1 MLEEHYLKPLFEPES
16 VAVFGASD
24 REDSVGQVLFANL
37 LQTGFGGRLFPI
49 NPKHEVVQ
57 GQQTF
62 KSLHDVPGRVDLAII
77 CTPAMSVPG
86 IIEQCGERG
95 VRFALIV
102 SSGFAERGH
111 AGAALE
117 RKVLEIAR
125 SYSVRILGPNSLGI
139 MRPPTRLN
147 ATFTQERAHEGKMAL
162 VSQSGAICSAILDWA
177 LPNKV
182 GFSSVVS
189 LGRSSDIDFG
199 EILDYLVHDPRT
211 HYILLYIE
219 GIQNARLF
227 LSALRSAARIK
238 PILLYK
244 TGRFASGTAAALTHS
259 GIRSG
264 SDTVFDM
271 AVRRAGV
278 VRVNSIIQLIEGAK
292 ALNDRLQPKGKR
304 LLIITNGGGPGAIA
318 ADRAS
323 EAGIPL
329 AELQESTVQTL
340 NKVLPTTWSHAN
352 PVDIGGDANPARY
365 RETIALCAA
374 DDHVDGLLV
383 MLTPQAMTK
392 PMAVAEQM
400 VELSKE
406 LNKPLIACWMGE
418 EHTREAREFMSSH
431 NIPVFRMPESSVDL
445 FSNLSTFYENQRLL
459 LQTPAAKTE
468 GNELRIEGARMLI
481 DAVLAE
487 KRKTLSEM
495 ESKSV
500 LRAFKIPVAQTMVA
514 HSVADALMYA
524 EQLGFPIAMKVDSP
538 DILRKTDAGG
548 VRLNIQDAVSLRN
561 AYHDIIET
569 VKRKHPNARISGVS
583 IEPFVSRNHAR
594 EVRVGV
600 FRDRT
605 FGPVITFGSGG
616 NESDLYPDRG
626 MALPPL
632 NQVLAESLVKST
644 RAFNL
649 LKGHGAVPAADID
662 AIYDLLLHISDLV
675 SEIPQ
680 IIELDINP
688 LIVDEE
694 GVIAADARIVIDYA
708 PTTVD
713 RYAHMAIHPYPNHLV
728 EEWIL
733 PDGASVTIRPVRP
746 EDAEMEK
753 EFVKNMSDESR
764 YFRFMDTMRE
774 LSKPQLVRFT
784 QIDYDRE
791 MAFVA
796 VQINDAGIPEQIGAS
811 RYVTNPDG
819 ETVVFALA
827 VADSWQKRGLGR
839 KLMQVLI
846 DCARTKG
853 YSAVIGDVL
862 SDNTKMLNLMSS
874 LGFKI
879 LPNPEDNTIK
889 RVVKPL
895 TH

>member
-1 MLEEHYLKPLFEPES
+1 MSEEHYLKPLFEPES
-16 VAVFGASD
+16 IAVFGASD
-24 REDSVGQVLFANL
+24 RENSVGQVLFRNL
-37 LQTGFGGRLFPI
+37 LEGGFGGRLFPI
-49 NPKHEVVQ
+49 NPRHEMVQ
-57 GQQTF
+57 GKPTF

-77 CTPAMSVPG
+77 CTQAMTVPG

-95 VRFALIV
+95 VRFALII

-139 MRPPTRLN
+139 MRPPSRLN
-147 ATFTQERAHEGKMAL
+147 ATFTQERAHEGTMAL

-177 LPNKV
+177 QPNHV

-189 LGRSSDIDFG
+189 IGRSSDIDFG

-211 HYILLYIE
+211 YYILLYVE
-219 GIQNARLF
+219 GIQNARQF

-244 TGRFASGTAAALTHS
+244 SGRFASGTAAALTHS

-264 SDTVFDM
+264 SDAVFDM

-292 ALNDRLQPKGKR
+292 ALHDRMRPMGKR

-323 EAGIPL
+323 EVGIPL
-329 AELQESTVQTL
+329 VELSEQTMQKL
-340 NKVLPTTWSHAN
+340 NQVLPTTWSHAN
-352 PVDIGGDANPARY
+352 PVDIGGDASPERY
-365 RETIALCAA
+365 RETISIVAT
-374 DDHVDGLLV
+374 DDNVDGILV
-383 MLTPQAMTK
+383 ILTPQAMTH
-392 PMAVAEQM
+392 PQAVAEA
-400 VELSKE
+400 VVGLSKD
-406 LNKPLIACWMGE
+406 LTKPLIACWMGE
-418 EHTREAREFMSSH
+418 ENTREARDYLTKN

-459 LQTPAAKTE
+459 LQMPAAKSE
-468 GNELRIEGARMLI
+468 DNGLRIEGARMLI
-481 DAVLAE
+481 DAVLSE

-524 EQLGFPIAMKVDSP
+524 EQLGFPVAMKVDSP
-538 DILRKTDAGG
+538 DILRKTEAGG
-548 VRLNIQDAVSLRN
+548 VRLNVPDAVSLRN

-569 VKRKHPNARISGVS
+569 VKRKHPHARISGVS
-583 IEPFVSRNHAR
+583 IEPFVSRANAR

-616 NESDLYPDRG
+616 NEADLNPDRA

-632 NQVLAESLVKST
+632 NQVLAQNLVEST
-644 RAFNL
+644 RTYNL
-649 LKGHGAVPAADID
+649 LQAHGPVPAANIQ
-662 AIYDLLLHISDLV
+662 AIYNLLLNISDLV

-708 PTTVD
+708 PATPD
-713 RYAHMAIHPYPNHLV
+713 RYAHMAIHPYPNNLI
-728 EEWIL
+728 EEWML
-733 PDGASVTIRPVRP
+733 PDGSAVTIRPIRP

-753 EFVKNMSDESR
+753 AFFNKLSDESR
-764 YFRFMDTMRE
+764 YFRFMDTIRE

-784 QIDYDRE
+784 QIDYDRD

-796 VQINDAGIPEQIGAS
+796 VQMDEEGKPEQIGVS
-811 RYVTNPDG
+811 RYVANPDG
-819 ETVVFALA
+819 ETVEFALT

-846 DCARTKG
+846 DCARSKG
-853 YSAVIGDVL
+853 FSAVVGEVL
-862 SDNTKMLNLMSS
+862 SDNTKMLNLMTS

-879 LPNPEDNTIK
+879 LTNPEDTSIK

>member
-1 MLEEHYLKPLFEPES
+1 MSEEHYLKPLFEPES

-24 REDSVGQVLFANL
+24 RENSVGQVLFRNL

-49 NPKHEVVQ
+49 NPKHETVQ
-57 GQQTF
+57 GKETF

-102 SSGFAERGH
+102 TSGFAERGH

-139 MRPPTRLN
+139 MRPPTKLN

-177 LPNKV
+177 LPNNV

-211 HYILLYIE
+211 YYILLYVE
-219 GIQNARLF
+219 GIQNARQF

-244 TGRFASGTAAALTHS
+244 SGRFASGTAAALTHS

-264 SDTVFDM
+264 SDAVFDM

-292 ALNDRLQPKGKR
+292 ALHDRLQPKGKR

-329 AELQESTVQTL
+329 ADLTEETTQKLNQT
-340 NKVLPTTWSHAN
+340 LPTTWSHAN
-352 PVDIGGDANPARY
+352 PVDIGGDATPERY
-365 RETIALCAA
+365 RDAINIAAT
-374 DDHVDGLLV
+374 DDNVDGLLV
-383 MLTPQAMTK
+383 ILTPQAMTN
-392 PMAVAEQM
+392 PQGVAEAL
-400 VELSKE
+400 VALAKD
-406 LNKPLIACWMGE
+406 LPKPLIACWMGE
-418 EHTREAREFMSSH
+418 EHTRTAREYLSAN
-431 NIPVFRMPESSVDL
+431 NIPVFRMPESAVDL
-445 FSNLSTFYENQRLL
+445 FSNMSTFYENQRLL
-459 LQTPAAKTE
+459 LQTPAAKSE

-481 DAVLAE
+481 EAVLAE

-548 VRLNIQDAVSLRN
+548 VRLNIQHAHALRN
-561 AYHDIIET
+561 AYHDIIDT

-583 IEPFVSRNHAR
+583 IEPFVSRSNAR

-616 NESDLYPDRG
+616 NEADLYPDRG

-644 RAFNL
+644 RAYNM
-649 LKGHGAVPAADID
+649 LKAHGPIPEANIES
-662 AIYDLLLHISDLV
+662 IYELLLHVSDLV

-688 LIVDEE
+688 LIVDDE

-708 PTTVD
+708 PATVD
-713 RYAHMAIHPYPNHLV
+713 RYAHMAIHPYPNHLI
-728 EEWIL
+728 EEWLL
-733 PDGASVTIRPVRP
+733 PDGATVTIRPVRP

-753 EFVKNMSDESR
+753 AFFDNLSDESR
-764 YFRFMDTMRE
+764 YFRFMDTIRE

-784 QIDYDRE
+784 QIDYDRD

-796 VQINDAGIPEQIGAS
+796 VQMDATGNPVQIGVS
-811 RYVTNPDG
+811 RYVANPDG
-819 ETVVFALA
+819 ETVEFALT

-839 KLMQVLI
+839 KLMQTLI
-846 DCARTKG
+846 DCARSKG
-853 YSAVIGDVL
+853 FSAVVGEVL
-862 SDNTKMLNLMSS
+862 SDNTKMLNLMTS

-879 LPNPEDNTIK
+879 LANPEDTSIK

>member
-1 MLEEHYLKPLFEPES
+1 
-16 VAVFGASD
+16 
-24 REDSVGQVLFANL
+24 
-37 LQTGFGGRLFPI
+37 
-49 NPKHEVVQ
+49 
-57 GQQTF
+57 
-62 KSLHDVPGRVDLAII
+62 
-77 CTPAMSVPG
+77 
-86 IIEQCGERG
+86 
-95 VRFALIV
+95 
-102 SSGFAERGH
+102 
-111 AGAALE
+111 
-117 RKVLEIAR
+117 
-125 SYSVRILGPNSLGI
+125 
-139 MRPPTRLN
+139 
-147 ATFTQERAHEGKMAL
+147 MAL

-271 AVRRAGV
+271 AIRRAGV

-329 AELQESTVQTL
+329 AELQEPTVQAL

-352 PVDIGGDANPARY
+352 PVDIGGDATPERY
-365 RETIALCAA
+365 RQAIMLCAA
-374 DDHVDGLLV
+374 DDQVDGLLV

-392 PMAVAEQM
+392 PLAVAEQL

-548 VRLNIQDAVSLRN
+548 CASIFRMPCHYVM
-561 AYHDIIET
+561 
-569 VKRKHPNARISGVS
+569 RITTL
-583 IEPFVSRNHAR
+583 SR
-594 EVRVGV
+594 
-600 FRDRT
+600 
-605 FGPVITFGSGG
+605 
-616 NESDLYPDRG
+616 
-626 MALPPL
+626 
-632 NQVLAESLVKST
+632 Q
-644 RAFNL
+644 
-649 LKGHGAVPAADID
+649 
-662 AIYDLLLHISDLV
+662 
-675 SEIPQ
+675 
-680 IIELDINP
+680 
-688 LIVDEE
+688 
-694 GVIAADARIVIDYA
+694 
-708 PTTVD
+708 
-713 RYAHMAIHPYPNHLV
+713 
-728 EEWIL
+728 
-733 PDGASVTIRPVRP
+733 
-746 EDAEMEK
+746 
-753 EFVKNMSDESR
+753 
-764 YFRFMDTMRE
+764 
-774 LSKPQLVRFT
+774 
-784 QIDYDRE
+784 
-791 MAFVA
+791 
-796 VQINDAGIPEQIGAS
+796 
-811 RYVTNPDG
+811 
-819 ETVVFALA
+819 
-827 VADSWQKRGLGR
+827 
-839 KLMQVLI
+839 
-846 DCARTKG
+846 
-853 YSAVIGDVL
+853 
-862 SDNTKMLNLMSS
+862 
-874 LGFKI
+874 
-879 LPNPEDNTIK
+879 
-889 RVVKPL
+889 
-895 TH
+895 

>member
-16 VAVFGASD
+16 IAVFGASD
-24 REDSVGQVLFANL
+24 RVDSVGQVLFNNL
-37 LQTGFGGRLFPI
+37 IQTGFGGRLFPI
-49 NPKHEVVQ
+49 NPKHESVQ
-57 GQQTF
+57 GQETF

-139 MRPPTRLN
+139 MRPPSKLN

-211 HYILLYIE
+211 YYILLYIE

-304 LLIITNGGGPGAIA
+304 LAIITNGGGPGAIA

-323 EAGIPL
+323 EVGIPL
-329 AELQESTVQTL
+329 AELQDQTIQSL

-352 PVDIGGDANPARY
+352 PTDIGGDATAERY
-365 RETIALCAA
+365 RDAITLCAA
-374 DDHVDGLLV
+374 DENVDGLLV
-383 MLTPQAMTK
+383 VLTPQAMTN
-392 PMAVAEQM
+392 PQAVAEVL
-400 VELSKE
+400 VELSKD
-406 LNKPLIACWMGE
+406 LTKPLIACWMGE
-418 EHTREAREFMSSH
+418 EHTRAAREYLSAH

-459 LQTPAAKTE
+459 LQTPAAKSE

-481 DAVLAE
+481 DAVLSE

-500 LRAFKIPVAQTMVA
+500 LRAFRIPVAQTMVA

-583 IEPFVSRNHAR
+583 IEPFVSRNNAR

-626 MALPPL
+626 LALPPL

-644 RAFNL
+644 RAYNL
-649 LKGHGAVPAADID
+649 LKPHGTVPAANIE
-662 AIYDLLLHISDLV
+662 AIYDLLLHVSDLV

-688 LIVDEE
+688 LIVDAE

-708 PTTVD
+708 PSTVD

-746 EDAEMEK
+746 EDAEIERA
-753 EFVKNMSDESR
+753 FFNNLSDESR
-764 YFRFMDTMRE
+764 YFRFMDTIRE

-784 QIDYDRE
+784 QIDYDRD

-796 VQINDAGIPEQIGAS
+796 VQIDDEGNPVQLGVS
-811 RYVTNPDG
+811 RYVANPDG
-819 ETVVFALA
+819 ETVEFALT

-846 DCARTKG
+846 DCARGKG
-853 YSAVIGDVL
+853 FTAVVGEVL
-862 SDNTKMLNLMSS
+862 SDNSKMLNLMSS

-879 LPNPEDNTIK
+879 LPNPEDNSVK

>member
-271 AVRRAGV
+271 AIRRAGV

-329 AELQESTVQTL
+329 AELQEPTVQAL

-352 PVDIGGDANPARY
+352 PVDIGGDATPERY
-365 RETIALCAA
+365 RQAIMLCAA
-374 DDHVDGLLV
+374 DDQVDGLLV

-392 PMAVAEQM
+392 PLAVAEQL

-548 VRLNIQDAVSLRN
+548 CASIFRMPCHYVM
-561 AYHDIIET
+561 
-569 VKRKHPNARISGVS
+569 RITTL
-583 IEPFVSRNHAR
+583 SR
-594 EVRVGV
+594 
-600 FRDRT
+600 
-605 FGPVITFGSGG
+605 
-616 NESDLYPDRG
+616 
-626 MALPPL
+626 
-632 NQVLAESLVKST
+632 Q
-644 RAFNL
+644 
-649 LKGHGAVPAADID
+649 
-662 AIYDLLLHISDLV
+662 
-675 SEIPQ
+675 
-680 IIELDINP
+680 
-688 LIVDEE
+688 
-694 GVIAADARIVIDYA
+694 
-708 PTTVD
+708 
-713 RYAHMAIHPYPNHLV
+713 
-728 EEWIL
+728 
-733 PDGASVTIRPVRP
+733 
-746 EDAEMEK
+746 
-753 EFVKNMSDESR
+753 
-764 YFRFMDTMRE
+764 
-774 LSKPQLVRFT
+774 
-784 QIDYDRE
+784 
-791 MAFVA
+791 
-796 VQINDAGIPEQIGAS
+796 
-811 RYVTNPDG
+811 
-819 ETVVFALA
+819 
-827 VADSWQKRGLGR
+827 
-839 KLMQVLI
+839 
-846 DCARTKG
+846 
-853 YSAVIGDVL
+853 
-862 SDNTKMLNLMSS
+862 
-874 LGFKI
+874 
-879 LPNPEDNTIK
+879 
-889 RVVKPL
+889 
-895 TH
+895 